1 MKVILKE
8 DMENLGN
15 FGDAVK
21 VANGYARN
29 YLIPRGLAVEA
40 SEGSMKQFE
49 SQKEA
54 RTKKISKQKGDA
66 EKLAGE
72 ISLLQLDFQRKA
84 GEDDK
89 LFGSVTSMDIES
101 ALGGKG
107 YRIDRKNILLPEPI
121 KALGVFTVSVRLHP
135 EVKAEFKVSDAM
147 DSVGGISYIGQM
159 AEATPTAANIM
170 YYANIVRE
178 KSLSRKL
185 INAATEIVRRGYES
199 SDSIEDFVDD
209 AERIIFEASQ
219 DRIKKT
225 FYALKDLTKDTF
237 ETIEK
242 LYEKK
247 SHITGVP
254 PCFKEIGRLTAG
266 LQNSDLIIIAGRP
279 SMGKTAF
286 ALNIAEHV

>member
-29 YLIPRGLAVEA
+29 YLIPRGMAVEA
-40 SEGSMKQFE
+40 SEGSLKQFE

-54 RTKKISKQKGDA
+54 RTKKVSKQKGDA

-121 KALGVFTVSVRLHP
+121 KTLGVFTVSVRLHP
-135 EVKAEFKVSDAM
+135 EVKAEFKVS
-147 DSVGGISYIGQM
+147 VG
-159 AEATPTAANIM
+159 
-170 YYANIVRE
+170 
-178 KSLSRKL
+178 
-185 INAATEIVRRGYES
+185 
-199 SDSIEDFVDD
+199 
-209 AERIIFEASQ
+209 
-219 DRIKKT
+219 
-225 FYALKDLTKDTF
+225 
-237 ETIEK
+237 
-242 LYEKK
+242 
-247 SHITGVP
+247 
-254 PCFKEIGRLTAG
+254 KE
-266 LQNSDLIIIAGRP
+266 
-279 SMGKTAF
+279 
-286 ALNIAEHV
+286 